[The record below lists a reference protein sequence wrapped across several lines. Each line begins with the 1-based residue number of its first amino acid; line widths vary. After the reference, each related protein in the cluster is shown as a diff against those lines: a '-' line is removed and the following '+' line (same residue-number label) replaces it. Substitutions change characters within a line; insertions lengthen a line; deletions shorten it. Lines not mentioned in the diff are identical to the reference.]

1 MPPSSLHAGTNAP
14 GQWNIAVALPAIG
27 SGRFIEVVGVEKRTL
42 CGFAAAPTGDAVECW
57 SRGDSKFGL
66 FFKTHSAGDAAHP
79 DMATGEQGL
88 TKSSKIQT
96 SETTTTEFYGQTQ
109 CDYADRVHLSQLPN
123 EHVEDDEPRK
133 SQAYIHYLW
142 DKCNY
147 CEDWKFG
154 DEGNIFVKFGG
165 EAAKV
170 KGNVAIF
177 TVPALQANVLA
188 NAPVFQIAKAI
199 QLKNAKTFALAVH
212 SPRALLC
219 CVQIGFLIEHL
230 LAQIAELAGCCCFLI
245 GPGNYKRSVRLD
257 QKSQATSGLLVI
269 LPNTSLCVALRATS
283 GHCNHKQSVRVDS

>member
-1 MPPSSLHAGTNAP
+1 MPPTSLHAGTNAP

-27 SGRFIEVVGVEKRTL
+27 SGRFLEVVGVEKRTL
-42 CGFAAAPTGDAVECW
+42 CGFAAGPTGDAVECW

-96 SETTTTEFYGQTQ
+96 SGTTTTEFYGQTQ

-123 EHVEDDEPRK
+123 ENVEDDEPRK

-154 DEGNIFVKFGG
+154 D
-165 EAAKV
+165 
-170 KGNVAIF
+170 
-177 TVPALQANVLA
+177 
-188 NAPVFQIAKAI
+188 APVITSNLSEAGAHRQ
-199 QLKNAKTFALAVH
+199 
-212 SPRALLC
+212 RADCL
-219 CVQIGFLIEHL
+219 
-230 LAQIAELAGCCCFLI
+230 
-245 GPGNYKRSVRLD
+245 
-257 QKSQATSGLLVI
+257 
-269 LPNTSLCVALRATS
+269 
-283 GHCNHKQSVRVDS
+283 